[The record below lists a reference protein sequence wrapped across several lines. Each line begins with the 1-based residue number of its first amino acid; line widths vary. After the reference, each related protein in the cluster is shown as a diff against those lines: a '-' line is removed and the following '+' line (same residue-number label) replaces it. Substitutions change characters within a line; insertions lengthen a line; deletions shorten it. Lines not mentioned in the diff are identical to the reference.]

1 MKILF
6 VSMPSVHVI
15 RWIENLKDTN
25 HELYWFDV
33 LDRGKLETLDSVQQ
47 FTGWKKR
54 KIPYIKGEY
63 FLSKKLPALYKRIIP
78 FCETTVSEALEN
90 IILEIQPDVIHSFEM
105 QSCSYAILNTMKKQ
119 TNIKWLYSC
128 WGNDLYYY
136 QQFPSHLEKIMG
148 TLKQV
153 HFLHTDCERDYILA
167 QKMGFSGK
175 HVGVIPGG
183 TGYKLKEL
191 KPYKLPVSK
200 RTIILVKGYE
210 HYLGRGLN
218 VIKALQALQSQ
229 LTNFQVVIFGAHKDV
244 INYTKTNNL
253 NFRVFDRSAL
263 SHDEIMEL
271 MGKSLLYIGN
281 SISDGMPNTLLEAIV
296 MGAFPIQSNPGNVTE
311 EIIENGKNGLLIN
324 DAESIGDIER
334 AVRNVIQNND
344 MVEWAFQKN
353 QEIAIER
360 LEYSVNKKKVHGI
373 YNLIWNES
381 RL

>member
-1 MKILF
+1 
-6 VSMPSVHVI
+6 
-15 RWIENLKDTN
+15 
-25 HELYWFDV
+25 
-33 LDRGKLETLDSVQQ
+33 
-47 FTGWKKR
+47 
-54 KIPYIKGEY
+54 
-63 FLSKKLPALYKRIIP
+63 
-78 FCETTVSEALEN
+78 
-90 IILEIQPDVIHSFEM
+90 M
-105 QSCSYAILNTMKKQ
+105 QSCSHTILNTMKKRAD
-119 TNIKWLYSC
+119 IKWLYSC

-136 QQFPSHLEKIMG
+136 QQFPYHLKKIKE
-148 TLKQV
+148 TLKRV
-153 HFLHTDCERDYILA
+153 NYLHTDCVRDYILA

-191 KPYKLPVSK
+191 NLYKLPVSK

-218 VIKALQALQSQ
+218 IIKALQALQNQ
-229 LTNFQVVIFGAHKDV
+229 LINFQVVIFGAHKEV

-263 SHDEIMEL
+263 SHDEVMEL

-296 MGAFPIQSNPGNVTE
+296 MGAFPIQSNPGYVTE

-324 DAESIGDIER
+324 DAECISDIEK
-334 AVRNVIQNND
+334 AVRNVIQNKD

-353 QEIAIER
+353 QAIAIER
-360 LEYSVNKKKVHGI
+360 LEYSVNKKKVHEI